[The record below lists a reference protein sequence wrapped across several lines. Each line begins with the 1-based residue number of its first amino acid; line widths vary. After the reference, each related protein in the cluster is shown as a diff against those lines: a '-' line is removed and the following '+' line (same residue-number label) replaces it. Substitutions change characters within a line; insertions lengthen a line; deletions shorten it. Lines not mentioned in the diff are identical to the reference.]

1 MVVLIN
7 GEVYNTVPYSDINSI
22 SDFTRIAVMMPD
34 GKILPIAD
42 KPNAP
47 GIFISYDTLFG
58 TINEKDCPTVTKLD
72 IDTGGQD
79 IKTLIQKNEEN
90 RNVEYEQVSA
100 YTSDNKYKPAING
113 DEYKEMELLKRAI
126 CEKNID
132 INAYEHRFGGKFQND
147 KRLLTK
153 NSISIDKL
161 KSTADA
167 LDMEVEIIIRDKK
180 GNIPNP
186 IGKELRGIITEEV

>member
-7 GEVYNTVPYSDINSI
+7 GEVYNTIPYSDINSI

-100 YTSDNKYKPAING
+100 YTSDNKFKPAING

-186 IGKELRGIITEEV
+186 IGREFRGIITEEV

>member
-1 MVVLIN
+1 MVVLID
-7 GEVYNTVPYSDINSI
+7 GKIYDAVPYSELHSI
-22 SDFTRIAVMMPD
+22 SDTSSVVAIMPD
-34 GKILPIAD
+34 GKILPLA
-42 KPNAP
+42 KERGGT
-47 GIFISYDTLFG
+47 GIYISYDTLFG
-58 TINEKDCPTVTKLD
+58 TINEENCPTVTPLN
-72 IDTGGQD
+72 IDTKGED
-79 IKTLIQKNEEN
+79 IKSIITKNEKN
-90 RNVEYEQVSA
+90 RNVDFEQVSA

-113 DEYKEMELLKRAI
+113 DEYKEMELLKKAI
-126 CEKNID
+126 SAKNID

-180 GNIPNP
+180 GDIPNP
-186 IGKELRGIITEEV
+186 MGTEFRGVITEEV

>member
-1 MVVLIN
+1 MVVLID
-7 GEVYNTVPYSDINSI
+7 GKVYNAINYIDLSSVSDLTSV
-22 SDFTRIAVMMPD
+22 AVMMPD
-34 GKILPIAD
+34 GKILPVVD
-42 KPNAP
+42 KPNEP
-47 GIFISYDTLFG
+47 GIFISHNTLFG
-58 TINEKDCPTVTKLD
+58 TINEENCPPVTKLD
-72 IDTGGQD
+72 IDTGGED
-79 IKTLIQKNEEN
+79 IKSLIQKNEES

-100 YTSDNKYKPAING
+100 YTSDNKFKPAING

-180 GNIPNP
+180 GNVPNP
-186 IGKELRGIITEEV
+186 IGKEFHGIITEEV